1 MLHNEHRVEVQV
13 IGSGLGETP
22 HATWAMR
29 GFKRCYGGTHVV
41 PRAGLGNLL
50 HPGLSLRKLASKPT
64 RTRHDHTIT
73 HNGTPRHLLDKLDEG
88 GLQSKHQPLH
98 QSVPGHQT
106 VTCLA
111 YHFYPYPNCPGG
123 AQHTPVRCVHH
134 RLLPI
139 LQGFS
144 HRYRTPQELSSSSVF
159 HLRKWRT
166 LSDSSQICGQK
177 KKANVSNGTS
187 CLCEGWAL
195 ALRRT
200 KHRLEIRGSD
210 ACNKARHLFVPFPNE
225 YQLIPGAVRPAQD
238 NSVIFKQFRRVGV
251 AMRANHA
258 GSYSTGSPTSS

>member
-177 KKANVSNGTS
+177 KKSKRQQRYV
-187 CLCEGWAL
+187 LP
-195 ALRRT
+195 LRGLGFGFASHKT
-200 KHRLEIRGSD
+200 
-210 ACNKARHLFVPFPNE
+210 
-225 YQLIPGAVRPAQD
+225 PAGNQR
-238 NSVIFKQFRRVGV
+238 FRCV
-251 AMRANHA
+251 
-258 GSYSTGSPTSS
+258 